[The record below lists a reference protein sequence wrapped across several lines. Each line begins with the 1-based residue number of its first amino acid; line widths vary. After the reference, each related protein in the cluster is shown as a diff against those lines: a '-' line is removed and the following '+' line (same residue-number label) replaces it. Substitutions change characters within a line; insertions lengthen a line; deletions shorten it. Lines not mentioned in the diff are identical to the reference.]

1 MYLTGAG
8 SNIDPTLYG
17 QENLTPEK
25 GQDRD
30 RDLFDLPLIK
40 AAIARGLPV
49 FGICRGM
56 QEIQRG
62 PGRRHPPEGVCR
74 PGFNDHRENPGDP
87 VAVQYAEAHKVRI
100 EPNNWLAR
108 VLGRDEIGVSSLHGQ
123 GIKTPG
129 QGLEPLARAEDGLIE
144 AFHAPSL
151 SPFLFAVQWH
161 PELAGRAEPGFGE
174 DVRGVRRGLPS
185 APEGGSGAS
194 SSSTST
200 SGNIHTIS
208 KSPRMSF
215 PQVKGEPRLSTP
227 VSRTVRSVPHDH
239 LSIHGEPYHVLFAKG
254 RTGPTPPPAAAATQ
268 PRMDQRR
275 TRRAAHGGPH

>member
-1 MYLTGAG
+1 MSNKNSAKTSTAKRKPVVLMSMGAQERKGHDYQVMTHKYITPLVEIAGCVPVLVPTCCGTGDLEQYLDMADGVYLTGAG

-56 QEIQRG
+56 QEINVALGGDIHQKVYA
-62 PGRRHPPEGVCR
+62 E
-74 PGFNDHRENPGDP
+74 PGFNDHRENPEDP

-100 EPNNWLAR
+100 EPNSWLAR
-108 VLGRDEIGVSSLHGQ
+108 VLGREEIGVNSLHGQ
-123 GIKTPG
+123 GIKTLG
-129 QGLEPLARAEDGLIE
+129 KGLEPLARAEDGLIE

-161 PELAGRAEPGFGE
+161 PEWQAAQNPDSVKMFEAFGE
-174 DVRGVRRGLPS
+174 ACRQHQKGGQRS
-185 APEGGSGAS
+185 AA
-194 SSSTST
+194 
-200 SGNIHTIS
+200 
-208 KSPRMSF
+208 
-215 PQVKGEPRLSTP
+215 
-227 VSRTVRSVPHDH
+227 
-239 LSIHGEPYHVLFAKG
+239 
-254 RTGPTPPPAAAATQ
+254 
-268 PRMDQRR
+268 
-275 TRRAAHGGPH
+275 